1 MHLIRAIIVER
12 EMQPG
17 DQAVVAFVVAV
28 FFIFSAAMAYATYLG
43 AREGRVSSENKKEK

>member
-1 MHLIRAIIVER
+1 MHLIHAIIMER

-28 FFIFSAAMAYATYLG
+28 FVIFSVAMAYATS
-43 AREGRVSSENKKEK
+43 VSSREAPSEKKKKEK